1 MDDIDIDAL
10 NNMIENANQE
20 VNCDDNCQLNKLK
33 SAYEIA
39 QQNRLDAPKRFEQAE
54 KEYLKKLYGETK
66 YSEEMKTR
74 YSNEIERIIN
84 SKTKKFNE
92 NKNELLNLINNYNT
106 SIIYSEK
113 IDELYNKLNEEK
125 KKLESDIDKYKS
137 TNNINNRK
145 AYYNE
150 NQINSL
156 SKWNVLLKSTYFII
170 FAILAFKLIYQNK
183 LYGNKYTWFLLIF
196 LLLLPYLIIPIISKI
211 IVILFD
217 WSSNGE
223 NKSAITI
230 LKNIFNIISNEL
242 KILSGAIAYPFET
255 VYHAIH

>member
-66 YSEEMKTR
+66 YSEE
-74 YSNEIERIIN
+74 IN
-84 SKTKKFNE
+84 TKTKKFNE

-183 LYGNKYTWFLLIF
+183 LYGNKYTWF
-196 LLLLPYLIIPIISKI
+196 PIISKI